1 MTIARRLLLLVS
13 VALVVVSTAFP
24 AVAVEEPETT
34 EGTTET
40 TVATEGTTETTV
52 ATEDDD
58 AAANVPPPAVTV
70 PDTAADEETA
80 DWTYRYL
87 IPTLLALAVLVV
99 IATTVQYFV
108 RVVRNRYKVVE

>member
-1 MTIARRLLLLVS
+1 MTTARRSLLLVS
-13 VALVVVSTAFP
+13 IAMLVGSVAFP
-24 AVAVEEPETT
+24 ALAVEEPETT

-40 TVATEGTTETTV
+40 TVAAE
-52 ATEDDD
+52 DD
-58 AAANVPPPAVTV
+58 AAAVGVPPPAVTV
-70 PDTAADEETA
+70 PDTAADEQTA

-99 IATTVQYFV
+99 IVTTVQYFV

>member
-1 MTIARRLLLLVS
+1 MTTARRLLLLVS
-13 VALVVVSTAFP
+13 IAMLVFSVAFP
-24 AVAVEEPETT
+24 ALAVEEPETT

-40 TVATEGTTETTV
+40 TVAAEDEG
-52 ATEDDD
+52 
-58 AAANVPPPAVTV
+58 AAADVPPPAVTV
-70 PDTAADEETA
+70 PDTAADEQTA

-99 IATTVQYFV
+99 IVTTVQYFV